1 MQIKKHKFF
10 SHKLS
15 LLAPVFALFV
25 SIASIFALILLTS
38 NNSTFAAPGAGG
50 TPVTASISVLSPT
63 VDIQFNQADI
73 LGSRA
78 KESILVVQSATNN
91 ITGAVTYIS
100 SIDENTSLKHTDSSV
115 ADEIT
120 SISSQLSLGAFSAKT
135 WGYRE
140 INQPNYSPI
149 PKASTPDIIA
159 SHQEAYNDTSYV
171 FFGAKPSSDLPAGTY
186 SKQIVFTTITNVVP
200 KTATFKPGRNIKDV
214 LQSINPAHDTN
225 IFKHSTTAPANLGDA
240 TIVSTA
246 DSIYPIYVWYNSP
259 DKTIYWWSEADE
271 VYANEDASAMF
282 AYINYP
288 VANVVSLIDT
298 RGINFSKTTNMSSMF
313 NSSNAIYYKINIDG
327 MDTGNVEDMSYMFV
341 TGSNINTVAAP
352 IDISHLNT
360 SKVKNMGSMFH
371 GSFASA
377 INMSGIDT
385 SNVEDI
391 SFIFQDAKKVT
402 SLNLANLNV
411 TKVRN
416 IMQPFVDMSSLTHL
430 DLSNWNLASITSLD
444 AFLRYNSSLESVNF
458 TGFKTDHITSMRQ
471 MFLGSG
477 VKTLD
482 LSSFNTSHVTNME
495 SMFRQTSRLTTVNL
509 SSFDTSS
516 VTNMREMFSSASS
529 ITNLD
534 LSSFNTSNVTDMT
547 TMFSLMPALWDLK
560 VNSFDTRNVRYMTS
574 MFSGSM
580 TNLGNGLLDL
590 SSFSSQSLVDTS
602 NMFINS
608 KVKTIYAS
616 PQFSLDSV
624 TNSLSMFWNNT
635 NLVGGNG
642 TAYSNGFPQDKTY
655 ARIDTPGTPGYF
667 TLKP

>member
-15 LLAPVFALFV
+15 LFAPVFALFV
-25 SIASIFALILLTS
+25 SITSIFALILLTS

-63 VDIQFNQADI
+63 VDIQFNQTDI
-73 LGSRA
+73 YGSRA
-78 KESILVVQSATNN
+78 KESILVIQSATNN

-100 SIDENTSLKHTDSSV
+100 SIDENTSLKHADSSV
-115 ADEIT
+115 TDEIA
-120 SISSQLSLGAFSAKT
+120 SISSQLSLGAFPAKS

-149 PKASTPDIIA
+149 PKASTPDTIV

-200 KTATFKPGRNIKDV
+200 KTATFKPGRNIKDI
-214 LQSINPAHDTN
+214 LQSINPAHNTN
-225 IFKHSTTAPANLGDA
+225 VFKQSTTAPASLGDA
-240 TIVSTA
+240 TIASTD

-259 DKTIYWWSEADE
+259 DKTIYWWSEADD
-271 VYANEDASAMF
+271 VYANEDASLMF
-282 AYINYP
+282 TNINYP
-288 VANVVSLIDT
+288 VTNIVSLIDT

-313 NSSNAIYYKINIDG
+313 NSSNSIYYKINIDG
-327 MDTGNVEDMSYMFV
+327 MDTSNVENMAYMFANGV
-341 TGSNINTVAAP
+341 NANTTTAP

-360 SKVKNMGSMFH
+360 SKVKSMSSMFF

-391 SFIFQDAKKVT
+391 SFIFQGAKKVT

-416 IMQPFVDMSSLTHL
+416 IIQPFYDMSSLTHL

-444 AFLRYNSSLESVNF
+444 YFLRYTSSLESVNF
-458 TGFKTDHITSMRQ
+458 TGFKTDHITSMNQ
-471 MFLGSG
+471 MFLSSG

-482 LSSFNTSHVTNME
+482 LSSFNTSHVTNMD
-495 SMFRQTSRLTTVNL
+495 SMFKYTSRLTSVNL
-509 SSFDTSS
+509 SSFDTSA
-516 VTNMREMFSSASS
+516 VTNMKEMFSGAS

-547 TMFSLMPALWDLK
+547 QMFSSMPVLRVLK
-560 VNSFDTRNVRYMTS
+560 VNSFDTRNVTTMSAMFYMTDLWNS
-574 MFSGSM
+574 V
-580 TNLGNGLLDL
+580 LDL
-590 SSFSSQSLVDTS
+590 SSFSSQSLVDTG
-602 NMFINS
+602 NMFASI
-608 KVKTIYAS
+608 KAKTIYAS

-624 TNSLSMFWNNT
+624 TNSLGMFWNNT

-642 TAYSNGFPQDKTY
+642 TAYSNGFPQDKTF
-655 ARIDTPGTPGYF
+655 ARIDAPGTPGYF

>member
-341 TGSNINTVAAP
+341 TGANINTVAAP

-624 TNSLSMFWNNT
+624 TNSFGMFWNNT

>member
-15 LLAPVFALFV
+15 LLAPVFALFA

-50 TPVTASISVLSPT
+50 IPVTASISVLSPT
-63 VDIQFNQADI
+63 VDIQFNQTDI

-91 ITGAVTYIS
+91 IAGAVTYIS
-100 SIDENTSLKHTDSSV
+100 SIDENTSLKHADSSV
-115 ADEIT
+115 TDEIA

-225 IFKHSTTAPANLGDA
+225 IFKHSVAAPANLGDA

-624 TNSLSMFWNNT
+624 TNSFGMFWNNT

>member
-1 MQIKKHKFF
+1 MQIKTHKFF
-10 SHKLS
+10 SQKLS
-15 LLAPVFALFV
+15 LLAPVLVFFF
-25 SIASIFALILLTS
+25 SITSIFALILLTS

-63 VDIQFNQADI
+63 VDIQFNQTDI
-73 LGSRA
+73 FGSRA
-78 KESILVVQSATNN
+78 KESVLVVQSSTNN

-115 ADEIT
+115 TDEIA
-120 SISSQLSLGAFSAKT
+120 SISSQLSLGAFPAKS

-149 PKASTPDIIA
+149 PKASTPDTIV

-200 KTATFKPGRNIKDV
+200 KTATFKPGRNIKDI
-214 LQSINPAHDTN
+214 LQSINPAHNTN
-225 IFKHSTTAPANLGDA
+225 VFKQSTTAPASLGDA
-240 TIVSTA
+240 TIASTA

-259 DKTIYWWSEADE
+259 DKTIYWWSEADD
-271 VYANEDASAMF
+271 VYANEDASLMF
-282 AYINYP
+282 TNINYP
-288 VANVVSLIDT
+288 VTNIVSLIDT

-313 NSSNAIYYKINIDG
+313 NSSNSIYYKINIDG
-327 MDTGNVEDMSYMFV
+327 MDTSNVENMAYMFANGV
-341 TGSNINTVAAP
+341 NANTTTAP

-360 SKVKNMGSMFH
+360 SKVKSMSSMFF

-391 SFIFQDAKKVT
+391 SFIFQGAKKVT

-416 IMQPFVDMSSLTHL
+416 IIQPFYDMSSLTHL

-444 AFLRYNSSLESVNF
+444 YFLRFTSSLESVNF
-458 TGFKTDHITSMRQ
+458 TGFKTDHITSMNQ
-471 MFLGSG
+471 MFLSSG

-482 LSSFNTSHVTNME
+482 LSSFNTSHVTNMD
-495 SMFRQTSRLTTVNL
+495 SMFKYTSRLTSVNL
-509 SSFDTSS
+509 SSFDTSA
-516 VTNMREMFSSASS
+516 VTNMKEMFSGAS

-547 TMFSLMPALWDLK
+547 QMFSSMPVLRVLK
-560 VNSFDTRNVRYMTS
+560 VNSFDTRNVTTMS
-574 MFSGSM
+574 AMFSM
-580 TNLGNGLLDL
+580 TDLWNSVLDL

-602 NMFINS
+602 NMFASI
-608 KVKTIYAS
+608 KAKTIYAS

-624 TNSLSMFWNNT
+624 TNSLGMFWNNT

-642 TAYSNGFPQDKTY
+642 TAYSNGFPQDKTF
-655 ARIDTPGTPGYF
+655 ARIDAPGTPGYF

>member
-624 TNSLSMFWNNT
+624 TNSFGMFWNNT

-655 ARIDTPGTPGYF
+655 ARIDAPGTPGYF

>member
-341 TGSNINTVAAP
+341 TGANINTVAAP

-402 SLNLANLNV
+402 SLNLANLNG

-624 TNSLSMFWNNT
+624 TNSFGMFWNNT

>member
-1 MQIKKHKFF
+1 M
-10 SHKLS
+10 
-15 LLAPVFALFV
+15 
-25 SIASIFALILLTS
+25 
-38 NNSTFAAPGAGG
+38 
-50 TPVTASISVLSPT
+50 
-63 VDIQFNQADI
+63 
-73 LGSRA
+73 
-78 KESILVVQSATNN
+78 
-91 ITGAVTYIS
+91 
-100 SIDENTSLKHTDSSV
+100 

-624 TNSLSMFWNNT
+624 TNSLGMFWNNT

>member
-1 MQIKKHKFF
+1 MHIKKHKFF

-240 TIVSTA
+240 MIVSTA

-624 TNSLSMFWNNT
+624 TNSFGMFWNNT

>member
-15 LLAPVFALFV
+15 LLAPVFALLV

-624 TNSLSMFWNNT
+624 TNSFGMFWNNT

>member
-15 LLAPVFALFV
+15 LLAPVFALFA

-63 VDIQFNQADI
+63 VDIQFNQTDI

-78 KESILVVQSATNN
+78 KESILVVQSSTNN

-115 ADEIT
+115 TNEIA
-120 SISSQLSLGAFSAKT
+120 SITSQLSLNAFPVKT

-149 PKASTPDIIA
+149 PKASTPDTIV

-225 IFKHSTTAPANLGDA
+225 FFKHSVAAPANLGDA

-259 DKTIYWWSEADE
+259 DKTIYWWSEADD
-271 VYANEDASAMF
+271 VYANEDASTMF
-282 AYINYP
+282 YRINFP
-288 VANVVSLIDT
+288 TGNTVSLIDT
-298 RGINFSKTTNMSSMF
+298 RGINFSKTTNMNGMF
-313 NSSNAIYYKINIDG
+313 NSDNGVYYEINIDG
-327 MDTGNVEDMSYMFV
+327 MDTSNVEDMGGMFA
-341 TGSNINTVAAP
+341 TGANKNAITAP

-360 SKVKNMGSMFH
+360 SKVKSMINMFIGSY
-371 GSFASA
+371 ASA
-377 INMSGIDT
+377 INMAGIDT

-391 SFIFQDAKKVT
+391 SFIFQGARNVT

-411 TKVRN
+411 TKVRYM
-416 IMQPFVDMSSLTHL
+416 MQPFFNMSSLTHL
-430 DLSNWNLASITSLD
+430 DLSNWNLESFTSLNS
-444 AFLRYNSSLESVNF
+444 FLRFTSSLESVNL
-458 TGFKTDHITSMRQ
+458 TGFKTDHITDMGQ
-471 MFLGSG
+471 MFMGSG

-482 LSSFNTSHVTNME
+482 LSSFNTSHVTSME
-495 SMFRQTSRLTTVNL
+495 SMFKDTPRLTAINL

-516 VTNMREMFSSASS
+516 VTNMGEMFNRASS

-534 LSSFNTSNVTDMT
+534 LSSFNTSNVTNMIA
-547 TMFSLMPALWDLK
+547 MFSGMADLRELK
-560 VNSFDTRNVRYMTS
+560 IDSFDTRNVTDMTS
-574 MFSGSM
+574 MFAGAM
-580 TNLGNGLLDL
+580 KNINNGILDL
-590 SSFSSQSLVDTS
+590 SSFSSQSLLTTF
-602 NMFINS
+602 NMFPNS
-608 KVKTIYAS
+608 KVKTIYVS

-624 TNSLSMFWNNT
+624 TYSYGMFWNNT

-642 TAYSNGFPQDKTY
+642 TAQNNGPPLDKTY
-655 ARIDTPGTPGYF
+655 ARIDAPGTPGYF

>member
-282 AYINYP
+282 ACINYP

-624 TNSLSMFWNNT
+624 TNSFGMFWNNT

>member
-10 SHKLS
+10 SQKLG
-15 LLAPVFALFV
+15 LLAPVFALFA

-63 VDIQFNQADI
+63 VDIQFNQTDI

-78 KESILVVQSATNN
+78 KESVLVVQSATNN

-149 PKASTPDIIA
+149 PKASTPDIIV

-171 FFGAKPSSDLPAGTY
+171 FFGAKPSSGLPAGTY

-200 KTATFKPGRNIKDV
+200 KTATFKPGRDIKDI
-214 LQSINPAHDTN
+214 LQSINPAHNTN
-225 IFKHSTTAPANLGDA
+225 VFKQSATAPASLGDA
-240 TIVSTA
+240 TIASTA

-259 DKTIYWWSEADE
+259 DKTIYWWSEADD
-271 VYANEDASAMF
+271 VYANEDASVMF
-282 AYINYP
+282 ANINYP
-288 VANVVSLIDT
+288 VTNIVSLIDT

-313 NSSNAIYYKINIDG
+313 NSSNSIYYKINIDG
-327 MDTGNVEDMSYMFV
+327 MDSSNVENMAFMFANGV
-341 TGSNINTVAAP
+341 NANTTTAP

-360 SKVKNMGSMFH
+360 SKVKSMGSMFF

-385 SNVEDI
+385 GNVEDI
-391 SFIFQDAKKVT
+391 SFIFQGAKKVA

-416 IMQPFVDMSSLTHL
+416 IMQSFYDMSSLTHL

-444 AFLRYNSSLESVNF
+444 AFLRFTSSLESVNF
-458 TGFKTDHITSMRQ
+458 TGFKTDHITSMNQ
-471 MFLGSG
+471 MFFGSG

-482 LSSFNTSHVTNME
+482 LSSFNTSHVTSME
-495 SMFRQTSRLTTVNL
+495 KMFRDTPRLTAINL
-509 SSFDTSS
+509 SSFDTSA
-516 VTNMREMFSSASS
+516 VTNMKEMFSGAGS

-547 TMFSLMPALWDLK
+547 QMFSSMSALWDLK
-560 VNSFDTRNVRYMTS
+560 VDSFDTRNVTKMTS
-574 MFSGSM
+574 MFANSM
-580 TNLGNGLLDL
+580 TNLGNGVLDL
-590 SSFSSQSLVDTS
+590 SSFSSQSLVDAS
-602 NMFINS
+602 NMFAYI
-608 KVKTIYAS
+608 KAKTIYAS

-624 TNSLSMFWNNT
+624 TNSLGMFWNNT

-642 TAYSNGFPQDKTY
+642 TAYSNGLPQDKTF
-655 ARIDTPGTPGYF
+655 ARIDAPGTPGYF

>member
-25 SIASIFALILLTS
+25 SITSIFALILLTS

-63 VDIQFNQADI
+63 VDIQFNQTDI

-115 ADEIT
+115 TDEIA
-120 SISSQLSLGAFSAKT
+120 SISSQLSLGAFPAKS

-149 PKASTPDIIA
+149 PKASTPDIIV
-159 SHQEAYNDTSYV
+159 SHQEAYNDASYV

-186 SKQIVFTTITNVVP
+186 SKQIVLTTITNVVP
-200 KTATFKPGRNIKDV
+200 KTATFKPGRNIKDI
-214 LQSINPAHDTN
+214 LQSINPAHNTN
-225 IFKHSTTAPANLGDA
+225 VFKQSTTAPASLGDA
-240 TIVSTA
+240 TIASTA

-259 DKTIYWWSEADE
+259 DKTIYWWSEADD
-271 VYANEDASAMF
+271 VYANEDASLMF
-282 AYINYP
+282 TNINYP
-288 VANVVSLIDT
+288 VTNIVSLIDT

-313 NSSNAIYYKINIDG
+313 NSSNSIYYKINIDG
-327 MDTGNVEDMSYMFV
+327 MDTSNVENMAYMFANGV
-341 TGSNINTVAAP
+341 NANTTTAP

-360 SKVKNMGSMFH
+360 SKVKSMSSMFF

-391 SFIFQDAKKVT
+391 SFIFQGAKKVT

-416 IMQPFVDMSSLTHL
+416 IIQPFYDMSSLTHL

-444 AFLRYNSSLESVNF
+444 YFLRFTSSLESVNF
-458 TGFKTDHITSMRQ
+458 TGFKTDHITSMNQ
-471 MFLGSG
+471 MFLSSG

-482 LSSFNTSHVTNME
+482 LSSFNTSHVTNMD
-495 SMFRQTSRLTTVNL
+495 SMFKYTSRLTSVNL
-509 SSFDTSS
+509 SSFDTSA
-516 VTNMREMFSSASS
+516 VTNMKEMFSGAS

-547 TMFSLMPALWDLK
+547 QMFSSMPVLRVLK
-560 VNSFDTRNVRYMTS
+560 VNSFDTRNVTTMS
-574 MFSGSM
+574 AMFSM
-580 TNLGNGLLDL
+580 TDLWNSVLDL
-590 SSFSSQSLVDTS
+590 SSFSSQSLVDTG
-602 NMFINS
+602 NMFASI
-608 KVKTIYAS
+608 KAKTIYAS

-624 TNSLSMFWNNT
+624 TNSLGMFWNNT

-642 TAYSNGFPQDKTY
+642 TAYSNGFPQDKTF
-655 ARIDTPGTPGYF
+655 ARIDAPGTPGYF

>member
-15 LLAPVFALFV
+15 LLAPVFALFA

-63 VDIQFNQADI
+63 VDIQFNQTDI

-115 ADEIT
+115 TDEIA
-120 SISSQLSLGAFSAKT
+120 SISSQLSLGAFPAKS

-149 PKASTPDIIA
+149 PKASTPDTIV

-200 KTATFKPGRNIKDV
+200 KTATFKPGREITDV
-214 LQSINPAHDTN
+214 LQLINPAHDTN

-240 TIVSTA
+240 TIASTA
-246 DSIYPIYVWYNSP
+246 DSIYPIYVWYNTP

-271 VYANEDASAMF
+271 VYANEDASLMF
-282 AYINYP
+282 YAINYP
-288 VANVVSLIDT
+288 ATNVISLIDT
-298 RGINFSKTTNMSSMF
+298 RGINFSKTTNMQSMF
-313 NSSNAIYYKINIDG
+313 ASGNGIYYKINIDG
-327 MDTGNVEDMSYMFV
+327 MDTSNVENMASMFAAGV
-341 TGSNINTVAAP
+341 NANTTTAP

-360 SKVKNMGSMFH
+360 SKVKSMSGMFF
-371 GSFASA
+371 GSFTSA

-391 SFIFQDAKKVT
+391 SFIFQGAKKVT

-411 TKVRN
+411 TKVRY
-416 IMQPFVDMSSLTHL
+416 IWQLFFDMSSLTHL

-444 AFLRYNSSLESVNF
+444 TFLRYTSSLESVNF
-458 TGFKTDHITSMRQ
+458 TGFKTDHITSMNQ
-471 MFLGSG
+471 MFMGSG

-482 LSSFNTSHVTNME
+482 LSSFNTSHVTSME
-495 SMFRQTSRLTTVNL
+495 SMFRDTPRLTAINL
-509 SSFDTSS
+509 SSFDTSA
-516 VTNMREMFSSASS
+516 VTNMKEMFSSASS

-547 TMFSLMPALWDLK
+547 SMFSMMSDLWELK
-560 VNSFDTRNVRYMTS
+560 VNTFDTRNVTKMTS
-574 MFSGSM
+574 MFSGAM
-580 TNLGNGLLDL
+580 TSLGNSVLDL
-590 SSFSSQSLVDTS
+590 SSFSSQSLVESS
-602 NMFINS
+602 NMFAYI
-608 KVKTIYAS
+608 KAKTIYAS

-624 TNSLSMFWNNT
+624 TNSLGMFWNNT

-642 TAYSNGFPQDKTY
+642 TAYSNGFPQDKTF
-655 ARIDTPGTPGYF
+655 ARIDAPGTPGYF

>member
-25 SIASIFALILLTS
+25 SITSIFALILLTS

-63 VDIQFNQADI
+63 VDIQFNQTDI

-78 KESILVVQSATNN
+78 KESVLSVQSSTNN

-115 ADEIT
+115 TDEIA
-120 SISSQLSLGAFSAKT
+120 SITSQLSLGAFPAKS

-149 PKASTPDIIA
+149 PKASTPDTIA

-200 KTATFKPGRNIKDV
+200 KTATFKPGRYVKDI

-225 IFKHSTTAPANLGDA
+225 IFKHSVAAPANLGDA

-259 DKTIYWWSEADE
+259 DKTIYWWSEADD
-271 VYANEDASAMF
+271 VYANEDASVMF

-313 NSSNAIYYKINIDG
+313 NSGNAIYYKINIDG
-327 MDTGNVEDMSYMFV
+327 MDTSNVEDMSYMFV
-341 TGSNINTVAAP
+341 AGSNVNTVAAP

-360 SKVKNMGSMFH
+360 SKVKNMSSMFH

-391 SFIFQDAKKVT
+391 SFIFQQAKKVT

-411 TKVRN
+411 AKVRN
-416 IMQPFVDMSSLTHL
+416 VMQPFYAMSSLIHL

-444 AFLRYNSSLESVNF
+444 YFLRFTYSLESVNF
-458 TGFKTDHITSMRQ
+458 TGFKTDHITSMNQ
-471 MFLGSG
+471 MFMGSG

-495 SMFRQTSRLTTVNL
+495 KMFMQTSRLTAVNL
-509 SSFDTSS
+509 SSFNTSS
-516 VTNMREMFSSASS
+516 VTNMKDMFSGASS

-534 LSSFNTSNVTDMT
+534 LSSFNTSNVTDMSY
-547 TMFSLMPALWDLK
+547 MFSFMSALRDLK
-560 VNSFDTRNVRYMTS
+560 VNTFDTRNVTNMTS
-574 MFSGSM
+574 MFSGAM
-580 TNLGNGLLDL
+580 TDLGNGTLDL
-590 SSFSSQSLVDTS
+590 SSFNSQSLVDTGG
-602 NMFINS
+602 MFANT
-608 KVKTIYAS
+608 KVKTIYTS

-624 TNSLSMFWNNT
+624 TNSLGMFWNNT

-642 TAYSNGFPQDKTY
+642 TAYSNGFPQDKTF
-655 ARIDTPGTPGYF
+655 ARIDAPGTPGYF

>member
-1 MQIKKHKFF
+1 MQIKKHKFV

-15 LLAPVFALFV
+15 LLAPVFALFA

-63 VDIQFNQADI
+63 VDIQFNQTDI

-115 ADEIT
+115 TDEIA
-120 SISSQLSLGAFSAKT
+120 SISSQLSLGAFPAKS

-149 PKASTPDIIA
+149 PKASTPDTIV

-200 KTATFKPGRNIKDV
+200 KTATFKPGRNIKDI
-214 LQSINPAHDTN
+214 LQSINPAHNTN
-225 IFKHSTTAPANLGDA
+225 VFKQSTTAPASLGDA
-240 TIVSTA
+240 TIASTA

-259 DKTIYWWSEADE
+259 DKTIYWWSEADD
-271 VYANEDASAMF
+271 VYANEDASLMF
-282 AYINYP
+282 TNINYP
-288 VANVVSLIDT
+288 VTNIVSLIDT

-313 NSSNAIYYKINIDG
+313 NSSNSIYYKINIDG
-327 MDTGNVEDMSYMFV
+327 MDTSNVENMAYMFANGV
-341 TGSNINTVAAP
+341 NANTTTAP

-360 SKVKNMGSMFH
+360 SKVKSMSSMFF

-391 SFIFQDAKKVT
+391 SFIFQGAKKVT

-416 IMQPFVDMSSLTHL
+416 IIQPFYDMSSLTHL

-444 AFLRYNSSLESVNF
+444 YFLRFTSSLESVNF
-458 TGFKTDHITSMRQ
+458 TGFKTDHITSMNQ
-471 MFLGSG
+471 MFLSSG

-482 LSSFNTSHVTNME
+482 LSSFNTSHVTNMD
-495 SMFRQTSRLTTVNL
+495 SMFKYTSRLTSVNL
-509 SSFDTSS
+509 SSFDTSA
-516 VTNMREMFSSASS
+516 VTNMKEMFSGAS

-547 TMFSLMPALWDLK
+547 QMFSSMPVLRVLK
-560 VNSFDTRNVRYMTS
+560 VNSFDTRNVTTMS
-574 MFSGSM
+574 AMFSM
-580 TNLGNGLLDL
+580 TDLWNSVLDL

-602 NMFINS
+602 NMFASI
-608 KVKTIYAS
+608 KAKTIYAS

-624 TNSLSMFWNNT
+624 TNSLGMFWNNT

-642 TAYSNGFPQDKTY
+642 TAYSNGFPQDKTF
-655 ARIDTPGTPGYF
+655 ARIDAPGTPGYF

>member
-15 LLAPVFALFV
+15 LLAPVFTLFA
-25 SIASIFALILLTS
+25 SIASIFTLILLTS
-38 NNSTFAAPGAGG
+38 NSSTFAAPGAGG

-63 VDIQFNQADI
+63 VDIQFNQTDI
-73 LGSRA
+73 YGSRA
-78 KESILVVQSATNN
+78 KESVLVVQSATNN

-120 SISSQLSLGAFSAKT
+120 SISSQLSLSAFPVKT

-149 PKASTPDIIA
+149 PKASTPDTIV

-200 KTATFKPGRNIKDV
+200 KTATFKPGRNIKDI
-214 LQSINPAHDTN
+214 LQSINPAHNTN
-225 IFKHSTTAPANLGDA
+225 VFKQSTTAPASLGDA
-240 TIVSTA
+240 TIASTA

-259 DKTIYWWSEADE
+259 DKTIYWWSEADD
-271 VYANEDASAMF
+271 VYANEDASLMF
-282 AYINYP
+282 TNINYP
-288 VANVVSLIDT
+288 VTNIVSLIDT

-313 NSSNAIYYKINIDG
+313 NSSNSIYYKINIDG
-327 MDTGNVEDMSYMFV
+327 MDTSNVENMAYMFANGV
-341 TGSNINTVAAP
+341 NVNTTTAP

-360 SKVKNMGSMFH
+360 SKVKSMGSMFF

-385 SNVEDI
+385 GNVEDI
-391 SFIFQDAKKVT
+391 SFIFQGAKKVA

-416 IMQPFVDMSSLTHL
+416 IMQPFYDMSSLTHL

-444 AFLRYNSSLESVNF
+444 YFLRFTSSLESVNF
-458 TGFKTDHITSMRQ
+458 TGFKTDHITSMNQ
-471 MFLGSG
+471 MFLSSG

-482 LSSFNTSHVTNME
+482 LSSFNTSHVTSME
-495 SMFRQTSRLTTVNL
+495 SMFKYTSRLTTINL
-509 SSFDTSS
+509 SSFDTSA
-516 VTNMREMFSSASS
+516 VTNMKEMFSGAGS

-547 TMFSLMPALWDLK
+547 QMFSSMSALWDLK
-560 VNSFDTRNVRYMTS
+560 VNSFDTRNVTKMTS
-574 MFSGSM
+574 MFANSM
-580 TNLGNGLLDL
+580 TNLGNGVLDL
-590 SSFSSQSLVDTS
+590 SSFSSQSLVDAS
-602 NMFINS
+602 NMFAYI
-608 KVKTIYAS
+608 KAKTIYAS

-624 TNSLSMFWNNT
+624 TNSLGMFWNNT

-642 TAYSNGFPQDKTY
+642 TAYSNGFPQDKTF
-655 ARIDTPGTPGYF
+655 ARIDAPGTPGYF

>member
-15 LLAPVFALFV
+15 LLAPVFALFA

-50 TPVTASISVLSPT
+50 TPITASISVLSPT
-63 VDIQFNQADI
+63 VDIQFNQTDI

-78 KESILVVQSATNN
+78 KESVLSVQSSTNN
-91 ITGAVTYIS
+91 ITGAITYIS

-115 ADEIT
+115 TDEIT
-120 SISSQLSLGAFSAKT
+120 SITSQLSLSAFPAKT

-149 PKASTPDIIA
+149 PKASTPDTIA
-159 SHQEAYNDTSYV
+159 SHQEAYNNTSYV

-200 KTATFKPGRNIKDV
+200 KTATFKPGRDIKDV

-225 IFKHSTTAPANLGDA
+225 IFKHSVAAPANLGDA

-246 DSIYPIYVWYNSP
+246 DSIYPIYAWYNSP
-259 DKTIYWWSEADE
+259 DKTIYWWSEADD
-271 VYANEDASAMF
+271 VYANKDASTMF

-313 NSSNAIYYKINIDG
+313 NSGNAIYYKINIDG
-327 MDTGNVEDMSYMFV
+327 MDTSNVEDMSYMFV
-341 TGSNINTVAAP
+341 AGANVNTVAAP

-360 SKVKNMGSMFH
+360 SKVKNMSSMFH

-411 TKVRN
+411 AKVRN
-416 IMQPFVDMSSLTHL
+416 VMQPFYGMSSLIHL

-444 AFLRYNSSLESVNF
+444 YFLRFTYSLESVNF
-458 TGFKTDHITSMRQ
+458 TGFKTDHITSMNQ
-471 MFLGSG
+471 MFMGSG

-482 LSSFNTSHVTNME
+482 LSSFNTSQVTSME
-495 SMFRQTSRLTTVNL
+495 YMFKQTSRLTLVNL

-516 VTNMREMFSSASS
+516 VTNMKGMFSGASS

-534 LSSFNTSNVTDMT
+534 LSSFNTSNVTDMSY
-547 TMFSLMPALWDLK
+547 MFSFMSALRDLK
-560 VNSFDTRNVRYMTS
+560 VNTFDTRNVTNMTS
-574 MFSGSM
+574 MFSGAM
-580 TNLGNGLLDL
+580 TDLGNGTLDL
-590 SSFSSQSLVDTS
+590 SSFNSQSLVYTGG
-602 NMFINS
+602 MFINT
-608 KVKTIYAS
+608 KVKTIYTS

-624 TNSLSMFWNNT
+624 TNSPGMFWNNT

-655 ARIDTPGTPGYF
+655 ARIDAPGTPGYF

>member
-259 DKTIYWWSEADE
+259 DKTIYWWSDADE

-547 TMFSLMPALWDLK
+547 AMFSLMPALWDLK

-624 TNSLSMFWNNT
+624 TNSFCMFWNNT

>member
-624 TNSLSMFWNNT
+624 TNSFGMFWNNT